1 MKVSS
6 QLALRVEVMKSDIF
20 IKIKYQSY
28 QCMFSNVY
36 FWFNFIIDIAL
47 NDHMVLFDISISL
60 ALTLDSWVIT
70 ICCIWE
76 IIFSSLVSVLVFS
89 FGALELFSRWR
100 HELISILWHSSG
112 LQNDPSAL
120 EDWYELKWMTQA
132 DKKTEK
138 RWKRITK
145 PGGKAIIWFS
155 FLPRLLRKSQNSIVF
170 WHLYSGSAW
179 QNWR

>member
-1 MKVSS
+1 MSS
-6 QLALRVEVMKSDIF
+6 SILMTEISMHVLKCIF
-20 IKIKYQSY
+20 LL
-28 QCMFSNVY
+28 
-36 FWFNFIIDIAL
+36 NFLIDIKL
-47 NDHMVLFDISISL
+47 NHHMVSIPI

-70 ICCIWE
+70 VCCIWE
-76 IIFSSLVSVLVFS
+76 IIFTSLVPVLGLS
-89 FGALELFSRWR
+89 FGPLELFNLWT

-112 LQNDPSAL
+112 LQNEES
-120 EDWYELKWMTQA
+120 DWCELKWMTQA

-145 PGGKAIIWFS
+145 PGGKAITWFS
-155 FLPRLLRKSQNSIVF
+155 FLLRLLRKSQNSIVF